1 MTNTETRAYMQKWRD
16 NNKEKIRE
24 YGKKHY
30 LKKKEVIKKK
40 HAEHYQNNQQEY
52 QIRLKRNHLLRKY
65 GITLERFE
73 ELLKIQDNKCDI
85 GKTEF
90 SKTVKPC
97 VDHCHNTL
105 IVRGLLCSRCNLS
118 LPSFENLEFVKSAL
132 KYLDKTMK

>member
-16 NNKEKIRE
+16 NNRDRIRE
-24 YGKKHY
+24 YSKKHY
-30 LKKKEVIKKK
+30 LKNKEVIKKK
-40 HAEHYQNNQQEY
+40 HAEHYYNTKQKY
-52 QIRLKRNHLLRKY
+52 QIRLKRNHLQKNY

-85 GKTEF
+85 CKIDF

-105 IVRGLLCSRCNLS
+105 TVRGILCRKCNLS